1 MSSVIMKATLTDP
14 SLAASEEAAA
24 LLRKFGHQG
33 FHPPQQEVIARLLA
47 GRNTLCLMPTGAGKS
62 LCYQIAGLLTKKLTI
77 VLFPLRALATQ
88 QAEILRSQLGL
99 NVVAIDAG
107 MDGKEQYRVLRG
119 MLAEAPDFLFFSA
132 ERAAHDGYLE
142 HVLRQLRSRIGLI
155 AIDEAH
161 CISQWGE
168 NFRPP
173 YKEIPDFLN
182 RIFLQESRPPVL
194 CLTATLSAKDREEIC
209 RDFLIAPDDVLQS
222 ASLFRTN
229 LRLHRE
235 IVPNE
240 RAKPARLEAIL
251 RAYPNDKVLVYV
263 HRKSGASGTSQLCE
277 EFVQKGFSCG
287 YFDADL
293 DTKER
298 SRVLHDFI
306 SGTKQIVFATSAFG
320 MGIHIPDIRVVIHYL
335 IPESIEQYYQEAGRA
350 GRDGKPS
357 ACYLL
362 YSDTNFKVKN
372 DLIKSSFPSAKKLEE
387 FYRDALRFEA
397 NDETEL
403 DPLTSLED
411 DRLLCFYLLKSAGV
425 CEIVARGVYSLQ
437 DFAAGAVIPRQ
448 EQYAAASRHGLVR
461 LIEKKTGFG
470 LPEIL
475 SDLFAWYSQGTL
487 KLVRAPGKMLFVRR
501 LRPLTP
507 ELLAQIEV
515 GISVKQAHRLHRLT
529 QLKAMI
535 ESQAKM
541 DVAIKAHLGI

>member
-1 MSSVIMKATLTDP
+1 MKATLIDP
-14 SLAASEEAAA
+14 SLAVPEEAAA
-24 LLRKFGHQG
+24 LLGKFGHQS

-62 LCYQIAGLLTKKLTI
+62 LCYQIAGLLSKKLTV

-88 QAEILRSQLGL
+88 QAEILRSQLGV
-99 NVVAIDAG
+99 NVVAIDGG
-107 MDGKEQYRVLRG
+107 MEGKEQYRVLRG
-119 MLAEAPDFLFFSA
+119 MLTEIPDFLFFSA

-173 YKEIPDFLN
+173 YKEIPEFLD
-182 RIFLQESRPPVL
+182 RIFLQDSRPPVL

-229 LRLHRE
+229 LTLLRE

-240 RAKPARLEAIL
+240 KAKPARLEAIL
-251 RAYPNDKVLVYV
+251 HEYPDDKVLVYV
-263 HRKSGASGTSQLCE
+263 HRKSGASGTGQLCE
-277 EFVQKGFSCG
+277 EFAQKGFSCG

-298 SRVLHDFI
+298 SRVLRDFI
-306 SGTKQIVFATSAFG
+306 SGAKRIVFATSAFG
-320 MGIHIPDIRVVIHYL
+320 MGIHIPDIRVVVHYL

-362 YSDTNFKVKN
+362 YSKTNFKVKS
-372 DLIKSSFPSAKKLEE
+372 DLIKGGFPSTEKLAE
-387 FYRDALRFEA
+387 FYRDVLGFETH
-397 NDETEL
+397 DETEL

-411 DRLLCFYLLKSAGV
+411 DRLLCFYVLKSAGV
-425 CEIVARGVYSLQ
+425 CEIIARGVYSIQ
-437 DFAAGAVIPRQ
+437 DFTPAATIPRYA
-448 EQYAAASRHGLVR
+448 EYAAASRRGLVR
-461 LIEKKTGFG
+461 FIEKKIRVR
-470 LPEIL
+470 LAEIL
-475 SDLFAWYSQGTL
+475 GDLFDWYSQGKL

-507 ELLAQIEV
+507 ELLEEIAV
-515 GISVKQAHRLHRLT
+515 GISAKQAHRLQSLK
-529 QLKAMI
+529 QLEAMI
-535 ESQAKM
+535 KPPAKM
-541 DVAIKAHLGI
+541 EAAIKAHLGI